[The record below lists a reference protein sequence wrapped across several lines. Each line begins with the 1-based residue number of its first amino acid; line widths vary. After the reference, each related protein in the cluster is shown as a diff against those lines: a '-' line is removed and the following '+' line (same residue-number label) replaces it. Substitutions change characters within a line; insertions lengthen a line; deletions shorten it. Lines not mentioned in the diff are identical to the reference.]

1 MTDQITTLE
10 NQLNDFNLTTRT
22 EALHELLHLAEQ
34 GHLEL
39 LPPREVANMHCHTFF
54 SFSGYGFSPTALAWL
69 ARKNGYK
76 LIGMIDFDVFDG
88 VDEFLAA
95 CDTVGVRGS
104 TGIETRVYFPQFAS
118 RETNS
123 PGEPGVTYHIG
134 LGFAAGEPPAAVSPI
149 LADMGRRAAERNRAM
164 LERVNAYLAP
174 VRVDYEADVLP
185 LTPAG
190 NATERHMLTAYVAA
204 AERIAPDPV
213 AFWAEKLKLEPPQ
226 VAALMPNLAAFK
238 NVLRARLMKRGGVG
252 YVQPGPDT
260 FPSVA
265 EVNRLITGC
274 GGLPCVGWLDGLSAG
289 EAAVE
294 ELLTLHLQSGSVTL
308 NIIPDR
314 NWNLKDPDDK
324 RRKLAKLYEIVEWAG
339 KLDLPLNIGTEMN
352 AEGQILLDDFDAPE
366 LEPVRGA
373 FMDGAY
379 FIYGHVTAQ
388 RALGLG
394 YQSDWAQRHLPTRR
408 ERNQFYTTLGQAI
421 EPGPDGLARLRAL
434 DGALSPDEVVEN
446 VIRNT

>member
-10 NQLNDFNLTTRT
+10 TQLNDFNLATRT
-22 EALHELLHLAEQ
+22 EALHELLRLAGQ
-34 GHLEL
+34 GRVEVAA
-39 LPPREVANMHCHTFF
+39 PREVANMHCHTFF
-54 SFSGYGFSPTALAWL
+54 SFNGYGYSPSALAWL

-76 LIGMIDFDVFDG
+76 LIGMIDFDVLDG

-95 CDTVGVRGS
+95 CDATGVRGS

-134 LGFAAGEPPAAVSPI
+134 LGFAAGQPPADVAPI
-149 LADMGRRAAERNRAM
+149 LADMRERAAERNRSM
-164 LERVNAYLAP
+164 IERINSHLAP
-174 VRVDYEADVLP
+174 VQVDYERDVLP

-213 AFWAEKLKLEPPQ
+213 DFWAGKLNLEPQ
-226 VAALMPNLAAFK
+226 KVAGLYPNLAAFK
-238 NVLRARLMKRGGVG
+238 NVVRARLMKRGGVG

-260 FPSVA
+260 FPSMA
-265 EVNRLITGC
+265 QVNRLIVAG
-274 GGLPCVGWLDGLSAG
+274 GGLPCVGWLDGLSEG

-294 ELLTLHLQSGSVTL
+294 ELLTLHVESGSVTL
-308 NIIPDR
+308 NIVPDR
-314 NWNLKDPDDK
+314 NWNIADPDVK
-324 RRKLAKLYEIVEWAG
+324 RVKLARLYEIVEWAG

-366 LEPVRGA
+366 LEPVRQP

-394 YQSDWAQRHLPTRR
+394 YQSGWAAQHLPTRR
-408 ERNQFYTTLGQAI
+408 ERNRFYTALGKAI

-434 DGALSPDEVVEN
+434 DGALSPDDIVES
-446 VIRNT
+446 VKRKT